1 MARRHELL
9 TLQPRLGAAA
19 VSALAAR
26 HALLCFMNVACL
38 RTTHSKPTQ
47 RLPTVSHAVSSSLI
61 KHLAARP
68 KLFLDAAPRL
78 RRLCLRARCD

>member
-47 RLPTVSHAVSSSLI
+47 RLPTVSSSLI
-61 KHLAARP
+61 KHLAARL

-78 RRLCLRARCD
+78 RRPCLRAR